1 MIIASSF
8 KRFNACIAVLSAP
21 NPQQAT
27 FDPCLCWRLLDPHGQ
42 IWVNLLWGHCSF
54 LLGSAV
60 HKVLF
65 VPSTSPFPQSCVS
78 PGGCMV
84 RLTVTSSK
92 RASATPGLL
101 HPEPLPLQQSTAHLP
116 LQETLK
122 HSSVSVSVGSLGLG
136 VHEICL
142 IPLSISGGM
151 GFDFL

>member
-8 KRFNACIAVLSAP
+8 KRFHACIAVLSAP

-65 VPSTSPFPQSCVS
+65 VLSMSPFPQSCVS

-84 RLTVTSSK
+84 RLIVTSSK
-92 RASATPGLL
+92 RAYA
-101 HPEPLPLQQSTAHLP
+101 
-116 LQETLK
+116 
-122 HSSVSVSVGSLGLG
+122 
-136 VHEICL
+136 
-142 IPLSISGGM
+142 SGCVTR
-151 GFDFL
+151 